1 MYSVRP
7 HGWLVQF
14 SLSGPGD
21 EAADRAQPRAR
32 SPFMVEVLSF
42 PEEELGLLT
51 RNAP

>member
-1 MYSVRP
+1 MKLLIGHS
-7 HGWLVQF
+7 
-14 SLSGPGD
+14 PG
-21 EAADRAQPRAR
+21 RAR